1 MEDIVRKIIAGAFVT
16 LDGVVQDPGG
26 FGEIERGGWALSYF
40 DEASAQGATEALLAS
55 DTFLMGRTTYETIE
69 KAWSGNT
76 GPYAEAMHKIPK
88 LVVSRTL
95 DGPLPWNAT
104 ALTGEAAE
112 TVAKL
117 KQEPGGDII
126 MYGSFTLIRTL
137 LRHNLLD
144 ELNLGV
150 HPVVV
155 GAGKRL
161 FDGALPGPLRF
172 VSATPS
178 STGVVTL
185 SYLAS
190 A

>member
-1 MEDIVRKIIAGAFVT
+1 MRKLTAGVFVT

-26 FGEIERGGWALSYF
+26 FGEIERGGWALNYF
-40 DEASAQGATEALLAS
+40 DEASAQGATETLLAS
-55 DTFLMGRTTYETIE
+55 DTFLMGRSTFETLE
-69 KAWSGNT
+69 RAWSRNT

-112 TVAKL
+112 TVADL
-117 KQEPGGDII
+117 KQRPGGAII
-126 MYGSFTLIRTL
+126 MYASFTLMRTL
-137 LRHNLLD
+137 LRENLVD
-144 ELNLGV
+144 ELNVSV
-150 HPVVV
+150 HPLVL
-155 GAGKRL
+155 GEGRRI
-161 FDGALPGPLRF
+161 FDGVLPRSMRF